1 VIPMVKMGLI
11 RQSKKVEKIARCA
24 N

>member
-1 VIPMVKMGLI
+1 VDNMKALMVKMGLI
-11 RQSKKVEKIARCA
+11 